1 MLRFHAYSH
10 PFANLF
16 QLMLVTSPG
25 HAPLTAQRPTRVSNP
40 MTTRPAQAPAARIAS
55 ASAVTAQKSPNPLL
69 TVLRWELRRAL
80 ASRATLTISALLV
93 GFLVLLLIFSLQV
106 QDYSVSGV
114 AYAPHGTPIQRTL
127 SGIVTRNSLFGLA
140 IIFPITLLE
149 FGLFLPFVS
158 ADGVSLDLKRHTHEI
173 LMTSALPSR
182 AYIWGRY
189 LAALLAAFGMA
200 CLLLLAL
207 LLVGVGLHL
216 HAPDYYPALDLPG
229 TLVIWVVVV
238 IPPTLVFTSLC
249 FAFGLLLPRQ
259 SNLVKAGA
267 VFIWFAFGL
276 VLQAFV
282 FDQVRYG
289 TGYPQGNLPAWWTA
303 YETWQPTNTDSGH
316 LFLEQFLHR
325 LNAILT
331 NGALSAQQAQQRAT
345 ALYGQMPDLGS
356 FAAAHVVWIVVGA
369 AAVALA
375 SLSFRRFRSVI
386 A

>member
-1 MLRFHAYSH
+1 
-10 PFANLF
+10 
-16 QLMLVTSPG
+16 
-25 HAPLTAQRPTRVSNP
+25 
-40 MTTRPAQAPAARIAS
+40 MTMQPAQAPAAGIV
-55 ASAVTAQKSPNPLL
+55 AVTPVTSHKSPNPLL

-80 ASRATLTISALLV
+80 ASRTTLIISTLLF
-93 GFLVLLLIFSLQV
+93 GFFILLLIFSLQV
-106 QDYSVSGV
+106 QDYSVSGI
-114 AYAPHGTPIQRTL
+114 AQPAHGAPVQRTL

-158 ADGVSLDLKRHTHEI
+158 ADGVSLDLKRRTHEI

-189 LAALLAAFGMA
+189 LAALLVAFGMA

-207 LLVGVGLHL
+207 LVVGVGLHL
-216 HAPDYYPALDLPG
+216 RAPHYYPALDLRG
-229 TLVIWVVVV
+229 TLVIWAVVVL
-238 IPPTLVFTSLC
+238 PPTLLFSSLC
-249 FAFGLLLPRQ
+249 FAFALLLPRQ
-259 SNLVKAGA
+259 SNLIKAGA
-267 VFIWFAFGL
+267 VFAWFAFGL
-276 VLQAFV
+276 VLQVFV

-289 TGYPQGNLPAWWTA
+289 PGYRQGNLPAWWAA

-316 LFLEQFLHR
+316 LFLDQFLHR
-325 LNAILT
+325 LDAILT

-356 FAAAHVVWIVVGA
+356 FAAAHVVWIVVGV
-369 AAVALA
+369 AAVAAA
-375 SLSFRRFRSVI
+375 SLTFRRFRNVL